1 MIGFRRF
8 LGREDHFFSLL
19 EASAQEGMHA
29 ILALK
34 RVLTHPSGG
43 QASLDEFVEARRK
56 DKEVTTALEEM
67 LITTFVTPLERE
79 DLEALGETL
88 YKIPKTVEKFAE
100 RYLVAQPQIEGSDF
114 SRQLALSEQAMQL
127 VLQMVQAL
135 QARELGDVKELQNR
149 LQAVESEADDILL
162 EELRRLYQPGVP
174 SLRAVILK
182 ELFDLLEKVIDRCR
196 DAGNVIAHVL
206 LKNA

>member
-8 LGREDHFFSLL
+8 LGREDRFFSLL

-34 RVLTHPSGG
+34 RILTHPEG

-79 DLEALGETL
+79 DLEALAETL

-100 RYLVAQPQIEGSDF
+100 RYLVAQPQIAGCDF
-114 SRQLALSEQAMQL
+114 SRQLALSEQAVHL
-127 VLQMVQAL
+127 VLQMMQAL
-135 QARELGDVKELQNR
+135 HARELGDVKDLQAR

-162 EELRRLYQPGVP
+162 EDLRKLYQPGVP

-196 DAGNVIAHVL
+196 DTGNVIAHVL